1 MSSRKLSDSDKQD
14 ILELYRQPGETTLT
28 LASRYGVSSST
39 ISRILKSSLSG
50 EEYENLLQEK
60 RAGRVQSNSRV
71 TAHKPK
77 AEETPEQPSS
87 ATIETNSATVEK
99 SSGESTG
106 RRKRSR
112 SSVAP
117 SEEKVA
123 EEKVVEK
130 KVASAS
136 HTQLELLDI
145 SEYEGDSKEDPLE
158 QGYKAEAST
167 LHEMLGEDL
176 LDEEID
182 EDDDEEDR
190 EYEEDEDEDD
200 EFEDDLELG
209 SPPIPRNTAVKVL
222 PLSQA
227 ELPNPCYLV
236 VDRGA
241 ELITRPLGDFGDLGR
256 IPSVEQKQKTLPIFE
271 NHRVARRFSSRNQR
285 VIKVPDGG
293 LFLKVAFYLEAKGIT
308 RLLVDGQVYSI
319 EY

>member
-60 RAGRVQSNSRV
+60 RAGRFQSNSSA
-71 TAHKPK
+71 TADK
-77 AEETPEQPSS
+77 AKVEKTPQKPSS
-87 ATIETNSATVEK
+87 EAIDNSSDEN
-99 SSGESTG
+99 SR

-112 SSVAP
+112 SSVTE
-117 SEEKVA
+117 SEEKITSV
-123 EEKVVEK
+123 
-130 KVASAS
+130 S
-136 HTQLELLDI
+136 HTQLELLDM
-145 SEYEGDSKEDPLE
+145 SEYEGDSRENTLE
-158 QGYKAEAST
+158 ESYQAEAST

-182 EDDDEEDR
+182 EDEGDEIDDEP
-190 EYEEDEDEDD
+190 
-200 EFEDDLELG
+200 ELR
-209 SPPIPRNTAVKVL
+209 SRPTRSNAAVQVL
-222 PLSQA
+222 PLSKA

-236 VDRGA
+236 VDRGS
-241 ELITRPLGDFGDLGR
+241 ELITRPLGDFGELGK
-256 IPSVEQKQKTLPIFE
+256 IPSAEQKQRTLPIFE

-293 LFLKVAFYLEAKGIT
+293 LFQKVGSYLEAKGIT
-308 RLLVDGQVYSI
+308 RLLVDGQVYSL
-319 EY
+319 